1 MQLSDVRHVWRTDGF
16 AIVPRYLSAAE
27 TLAGTA
33 LRYPGLDL
41 APWAGAR

>member
-27 TLAGTA
+27 MLAGTA
-33 LRYPGLDL
+33 LRYPLDL
-41 APWAGAR
+41 APWAGAQ